1 MVGKWLLKLMDAGLI
16 YFHCMYLSI
25 VRYYLT
31 AIPSGVAKISSF
43 HEESL
48 SDPNPQTADIKSG
61 IRAENLGLELSMK
74 GPTSDTTVN
83 HNAKM
88 R

>member
-1 MVGKWLLKLMDAGLI
+1 
-16 YFHCMYLSI
+16 MYLSI

-61 IRAENLGLELSMK
+61 IRAENLGLNSRVIKRKSITQLSQNSNEMNESVK
-74 GPTSDTTVN
+74 
-83 HNAKM
+83 
-88 R
+88 

>member
-1 MVGKWLLKLMDAGLI
+1 
-16 YFHCMYLSI
+16 MYLSI

-61 IRAENLGLELSMK
+61 IRAENLGLGGGGGGS
-74 GPTSDTTVN
+74 TV
-83 HNAKM
+83 AF
-88 R
+88 